1 MSVANGYGSK
11 ATGNYSIVQGANST
25 ASGKGSI
32 VLGANSKANADSSLA
47 LGESSVA
54 SAKDGVA
61 IGHNSQV
68 GANSGIAIGAES
80 VADRE
85 ALNTDMLGAVSVGG
99 NGKTRQIINVAAGT
113 EDTDVVNVS
122 QLKREAA
129 AREDGD
135 KNTLIQSKNYSD
147 AGDKNTLIQS
157 KNYSDSRDK
166 NTLVQANSYTNRT
179 VSTASAST
187 LAKAN
192 QYTNEKFNSLKKQVD
207 NNRKRSDSGI
217 AGAMAMTALAPVP
230 YKDYSF
236 GMAMAGYRE
245 EGAIAAGFN
254 IKTSDNSLMKVSAS
268 WDSQNGGGVAAG
280 FNVGW

>member
-147 AGDKNTLIQS
+147 
-157 KNYSDSRDK
+157 SRDK

>member
-1 MSVANGYGSK
+1 M
-11 ATGNYSIVQGANST
+11 
-25 ASGKGSI
+25 
-32 VLGANSKANADSSLA
+32 
-47 LGESSVA
+47 
-54 SAKDGVA
+54 
-61 IGHNSQV
+61 
-68 GANSGIAIGAES
+68 
-80 VADRE
+80 
-85 ALNTDMLGAVSVGG
+85 AVSVGG